1 LRKEREK
8 AMDNNKILEAMNRVQ
23 VLKDKAKQERKALN
37 EAKRS
42 IATEF
47 AGQFSEAQKQTII
60 ADCEKVITTARNK
73 FAEIRQTFK
82 AQVHSLKQDIN
93 TAKGR
98 LELLNYT
105 LDNGLKRAI
114 NQTIVENGVVL
125 IKREGIADIS
135 VKHLNNQHWQKEL
148 SLKLAEA
155 LKTDINA
162 GTIRSLVYKAS
173 LMVKEQEAN

>member
-1 LRKEREK
+1 ME
-8 AMDNNKILEAMNRVQ
+8 NNKILEAMNRVQ

-47 AGQFSEAQKQTII
+47 AGQFSEEQKAQII
-60 ADCEKVITTARNK
+60 SDCEKVISSARQK
-73 FAEIRQTFK
+73 FAILRNEFK

-105 LDNGLKRAI
+105 LDNGLKKAV
-114 NQTIVENGVVL
+114 NQIIVDNNIIT

-135 VKHLNNQHWQKEL
+135 VNSADKNWQKIA

-155 LKTDINA
+155 LKTDINS
-162 GTIRSLVYKAS
+162 GVVRSLIYKAS
-173 LMVKEQEAN
+173 LLVKSNS